1 MYSCNGTN
9 INVHTKMNKLNLL
22 KRLYLLSG
30 LTLMISASLLTGCKK
45 DEDKEETPSNVV
57 NFTLTT
63 LSDGTIQVEGSTNQ
77 TVNFV
82 STKTYLF
89 KGFVY
94 VEEGGVLN
102 IEPGTIVKG
111 DKASKG
117 SLIVKRGG
125 KINAIG
131 TATDPIVFTSNEP
144 IGSRNPGDWGGLII
158 CGRAPINLAGGE
170 GQIEG
175 GPDALY
181 GGSNAAD
188 NSGTLKYVRIEY
200 AGIPFQPNQEINGLT
215 LGGVGNGTTID
226 YIQVSYCG
234 DDAYEM
240 FGGTVNLKHIISFK
254 TVDDDLDTDNG
265 YIGKVQFG
273 VVLRDANIA
282 DVSGSNSFES
292 DNDANG
298 SALTPQTKAI
308 FSNIS
313 IFGPKQDTGYVVNSN
328 FKRGA
333 HLRRNTST
341 CIYNSLIAGYPV
353 GLLVDGSSTEGN
365 ASGDVLQVRNTII
378 AACNTP
384 LAVGSGS
391 GFDIAAWFN
400 NSAYGNSIQY
410 SSSAL
415 AVDPYNATPDF
426 TPAAGSPLLTGA
438 DFTPSNL
445 MGLDVVTFRGAFGT
459 TNWTSGWANWDPQNT
474 AY

>member
-1 MYSCNGTN
+1 MKTTN
-9 INVHTKMNKLNLL
+9 LFQRIYRIAGLVLV
-22 KRLYLLSG
+22 LSA
-30 LTLMISASLLTGCKK
+30 TLLTGCKK
-45 DEDKEETPSNVV
+45 DDDKTETPSTGGV

-63 LSDGTIQVEGSTNQ
+63 LPDGTIQVEGSTNQ
-77 TVNFV
+77 AVTF
-82 STKTYLF
+82 SSSKDYLL

-94 VEEGGVLN
+94 VEDGGNLT

-117 SLIVKRGG
+117 TLIVKRGG
-125 KINAIG
+125 KINAAG
-131 TATDPIVFTSNEP
+131 TASNPIIFTSNEAP
-144 IGSRNPGDWGGLII
+144 GSRNPGDWGGLII
-158 CGRAPINLAGGE
+158 CGKAPINLAGGE

-181 GGSNAAD
+181 GGTNATD
-188 NSGTLKYVRIEY
+188 NSGVLKYVRIEY

-215 LGGVGNGTTID
+215 LGGVGNGTTVD
-226 YIQVSYCG
+226 YVQVSFCG
-234 DDAYEM
+234 DDSYEM

-254 TVDDDLDTDNG
+254 TTDDDLDTDNG
-265 YIGKVQFG
+265 YVGKVQFA
-273 VVLRDANIA
+273 VVLRDANIG
-282 DVSGSNSFES
+282 DVSGSNGFES

-298 SALTPQTKAI
+298 STLTPQTRAI

-313 IFGPKQDTGYVVNSN
+313 IFGPKQDTGSVVNSN

-365 ASGDVLQVRNTII
+365 AANDALQVRNTII

-391 GFDIAAWFN
+391 GYDIAAWFN
-400 NSAYGNSIQY
+400 NPAYGNSIQY
-410 SSSAL
+410 SSLGL
-415 AVDPYNATPDF
+415 AAAPYSATPDF
-426 TPAAGSPLLTGA
+426 LPAAGSALLSGA
-438 DFTPSNL
+438 DFNAANL
-445 MGLDVVTFRGAFGT
+445 SGLEVVTYRGAFGT
-459 TNWTSGWANWDPQNT
+459 TNWTSGWANWEPQNT
-474 AY
+474 VY